1 MMPAAK
7 NLDPNFNIGPDLPL
21 TGWRL
26 HLMGNANPHHCLRI
40 CTAKG
45 VCGLVALQ
53 GRGGRFSSNV
63 AYGLNT
69 SISLN
74 LRGSLVRKISGA
86 VGIGLA
92 VVGKKE

>member
-1 MMPAAK
+1 MPAAK
-7 NLDPNFNIGPDLPL
+7 NLDPNFNIGPVLPL
-21 TGWRL
+21 TGRRFHL
-26 HLMGNANPHHCLRI
+26 LMGNANPHHCLRI

-74 LRGSLVRKISGA
+74 LRESLVRKIPGA

-92 VVGKKE
+92 VAGKKD